1 MKKAQKITAALAI
14 SMGLTMGATPA
25 ANAIIRAPLA
35 QANDQMSRSVV
46 FIDGGDC
53 TGTLID
59 KDWVLT
65 AQHCLKGPGDSSGVT
80 IGSTLDIG
88 PDMKNFERRTV
99 SEIKTPFPVGG
110 SRGKSAD
117 LALLKLNKSSSVL
130 PAKVYDKK
138 FEKPRE
144 GTRTRSYG
152 WSTTSVKRDSDG
164 EIITL
169 NARKVPFQ
177 TGKLVDVRNVPAED
191 QMVGSYYAYPLAHAK
206 LDGTARTVPGDSG
219 GPLFLSDGRLYGVL
233 RGSSKDIDKSAK
245 NPWAKFDGSSYSG
258 YTVIQDEIDW
268 INRVTGVDF
277 TDPARNIELQKKSDA
292 NPQKFRAPTKSDYRT
307 SEDEET
313 LFLQIVYHSIMSDI
327 DPNYPKPPIPEDL
340 SVINRTPRD
349 PRPYD
354 SNIQA
359 GDDKIPT
366 TTSTSKKRPDW
377 ITNPDYP
384 TSKPSTSKKPKPQ
397 PEPSTTKNLLPD
409 EPSTTK
415 EKPTT
420 TSKAEPKPSTT
431 KPTTTSKAEPKPS
444 TTKPTTTSKAEP
456 KPSTTKPTT
465 TSKAEPKPST
475 TKPTTTSK
483 AEPKPS
489 TTKPTTTSKAEP
501 KPKPKPSTT
510 STTSTSKAEPKPKPK
525 PSTTSTTS
533 KAEPKPSTPKDKPT
547 STSKEEPKPST
558 PKDKPTT
565 TSKAEPSKPSTPKD
579 KPTTTSKEEPK
590 PVESSSP
597 SESTEAPSLSETT
610 DASEKPS
617 SSSPS
622 VSSPSPDEPSELTT
636 SADSNSTA
644 PDSDGDGTSTAD
656 STSKN
661 PSTSAKSTTSE
672 DDEPVEETTKPTTS
686 KSDDNDGDDSSNT
699 PSSSSSSQV
708 GDFTDPKGVAIKGTT
723 LNEDQLLKAINAG
736 TKNRPGSNPQKILD
750 SLLAPLPASSQG
762 NAAIAGP
769 VVDTGG
775 SVEKEGFF
783 ERIKNFLFG

>member
-465 TSKAEPKPST
+465 TSKAEPKP
-475 TKPTTTSK
+475 
-483 AEPKPS
+483 
-489 TTKPTTTSKAEP
+489 
-501 KPKPKPSTT
+501 KPKPSTT